1 MSIEHV
7 RPNDANAEEEE
18 EEEVPSMKKGHD
30 IYLGWVPDAATT
42 YTYVPQL

>member
-7 RPNDANAEEEE
+7 RPNDANAEE

-30 IYLGWVPDAATT
+30 IYLGWVPDDAATT